1 MGWQLQG
8 YNAYENSYPSNFSPI
23 HSTSASM
30 RCDVVCL
37 SNSLTSLSPCG
48 IPPPP
53 LPPSWGLHLHATARQ
68 SRIAPW
74 CCLLRGAV
82 RVRSSLSLSL
92 SFSVSLPLSLLSG
105 CRVGGERRACCPGQR
120 TQLVRPGPCCCLF
133 VQCKRMCECMYVCV
147 YTYTHHIHNM
157 LCTRAHTYTKIRPS
171 TVFVVPV

>member
-1 MGWQLQG
+1 VSEGGRERETTSPRHIQ
-8 YNAYENSYPSNFSPI
+8 YPWDGSCKGIMLMKTHI
-23 HSTSASM
+23 HPTFPQFI
-30 RCDVVCL
+30 RPPPLCGVTWLCL
-37 SNSLTSLSPCG
+37 SHSLTSLSPCG

-120 TQLVRPGPCCCLF
+120 TQLVRPGPCCCF
-133 VQCKRMCECMYVCV
+133 VRTM
-147 YTYTHHIHNM
+147 
-157 LCTRAHTYTKIRPS
+157 
-171 TVFVVPV
+171 